1 MDGGA
6 CEQGRGDGSVVLS
19 KGEDAPAREKGVCQG
34 NKSSQG
40 FQPLGLQ

>member
-1 MDGGA
+1 MDGRAGD
-6 CEQGRGDGSVVLS
+6 QHGGDGSVVLGS
-19 KGEDAPAREKGVCQG
+19 GEDAPAREKGVCQG